1 MASLF
6 PSEEWILELMEVVN
20 QSSDYAKAAEKWEG
34 DLNFIVE
41 PGPGLP
47 KPACLYMDLW
57 HGSCRSAGLFPIGE
71 KNAEFEI
78 SAPLATWRQV
88 IDGKLDPI
96 MGLTTRRLKLK
107 LVRIACSRMPVT
119 STSAGDRKIEGSLNV
134 PLTRYS
140 LKP

>member
-1 MASLF
+1 MATLF
-6 PSEEWILELMEVVN
+6 PSDEWIAALMEVVN
-20 QSSDYAKAAEKWEG
+20 RSDAYARAAEKWEG

-57 HGSCRSAGLFPIGE
+57 HGSCRNAGQFPVGQ

-88 IDGKLDPI
+88 LDGKLDPI

-107 LVRIACSRMPVT
+107 GNLMKILKTPKAAIELVNCARQVDTVFP
-119 STSAGDRKIEGSLNV
+119 G
-134 PLTRYS
+134 
-140 LKP
+140 